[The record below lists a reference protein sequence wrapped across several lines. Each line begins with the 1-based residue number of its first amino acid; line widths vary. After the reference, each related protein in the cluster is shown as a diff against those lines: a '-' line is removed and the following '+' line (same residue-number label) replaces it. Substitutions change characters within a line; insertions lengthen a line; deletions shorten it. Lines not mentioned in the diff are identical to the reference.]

1 MILRVVHCLKCDNLY
16 GEKNKFIEV
25 CPFCGNEDTQKT
37 VYLSEEGDMYKEFMG
52 ELNENICSN

>member
-52 ELNENICSN
+52 ELNESICSN

>member
-52 ELNENICSN
+52 KLNNDN